1 MSTPGSSRRRF
12 LRMTATATTA
22 AVGLTMAPGLAS
34 AAGDRQPGADPGA
47 AGFDPYNGE
56 PLNAGPNCDRGF
68 GL

>member
-1 MSTPGSSRRRF
+1 MTSAGSSRRRF

-22 AVGLTMAPGLAS
+22 AAGLALAPGLAT
-34 AAGDRQPGADPGA
+34 ATPDRRTAADPNVGV
-47 AGFDPYNGE
+47 DPYTGE